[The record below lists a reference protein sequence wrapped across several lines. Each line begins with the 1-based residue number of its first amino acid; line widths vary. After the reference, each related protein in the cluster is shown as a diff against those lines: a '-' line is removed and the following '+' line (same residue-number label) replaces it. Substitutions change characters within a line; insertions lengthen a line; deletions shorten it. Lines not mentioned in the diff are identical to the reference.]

1 MSDPVQTHTE
11 MNQLQEQ
18 VATLE
23 QLLVTYEQ
31 SAVEQNRQL
40 QAAMSAMQTHTN
52 QLQHAESTLGTL
64 QAILGGMGEA
74 VFVADSLGKPLFVN
88 PAASQILGLDL
99 AAPDLYK
106 WVETCQVCLPDAVTP
121 YTWAQFPLSLALSG
135 VTVDSAE
142 MFVATPATAT
152 AARWLSANAGPLK
165 DADGVL
171 MGGIVAFRDA
181 TQRKHNEAALLQSK
195 TQLEQQAQQ
204 LEMTLSELKQAQ
216 LRLVQA
222 EKMAGLE
229 RVVAGI
235 AHEINNPVNFIV
247 GNLIHAERYF
257 HDMLALIALYQR
269 HFPETPEAVA
279 DFIEEIDLSYVR
291 SDCDSLLQSMQNGA
305 ERIEKVVQSL
315 RNFSRLDEA
324 TVKTVDLH
332 EGLDNALMILGK
344 EIQRSTHRDAIAVVR
359 DYGDLPQVQCFAA
372 QLNQVFLHILDN
384 AIHALD
390 SQRLLPQQSERP
402 SQRTESPTIWI
413 STSLLE
419 SDRIRVDIVN
429 NGPAIPDAVRNR
441 LFDPFFT
448 TKSVGEGTGM
458 GLSISYQI
466 VVDQHRGSLEC
477 LSRPEQVTFRIEIPC
492 RILMAQ
498 AERH

>member
-1 MSDPVQTHTE
+1 
-11 MNQLQEQ
+11 
-18 VATLE
+18 
-23 QLLVTYEQ
+23 
-31 SAVEQNRQL
+31 
-40 QAAMSAMQTHTN
+40 MSAMQTHTN

-74 VFVADSLGKPLFVN
+74 VVVADSLGKPLFVN

-204 LEMTLSELKQAQ
+204 LEMTLSELKLAQ

-235 AHEINNPVNFIV
+235 AHEINNPVHFIY
-247 GNLIHAERYF
+247 GNLRPANDYF
-257 HDMLALIALYQR
+257 K
-269 HFPETPEAVA
+269 
-279 DFIEEIDLSYVR
+279 DFIGLVDHYQESYPTPTQE
-291 SDCDSLLQSMQNGA
+291 LQ
-305 ERIEKVVQSL
+305 EH
-315 RNFSRLDEA
+315 LDE
-324 TVKTVDLH
+324 L
-332 EGLDNALMILGK
+332 EMEFLS
-344 EIQRSTHRDAIAVVR
+344 EDAFK
-359 DYGDLPQVQCFAA
+359 L
-372 QLNQVFLHILDN
+372 
-384 AIHALD
+384 LD
-390 SQRLLPQQSERP
+390 S
-402 SQRTESPTIWI
+402 
-413 STSLLE
+413 
-419 SDRIRVDIVN
+419 
-429 NGPAIPDAVRNR
+429 
-441 LFDPFFT
+441 
-448 TKSVGEGTGM
+448 
-458 GLSISYQI
+458 
-466 VVDQHRGSLEC
+466 
-477 LSRPEQVTFRIEIPC
+477 
-492 RILMAQ
+492 
-498 AERH
+498 